1 MRYLI
6 LAILDF
12 GNTHKANIRKEY
24 NARSLSRMNTSID
37 TFFFFAGA
45 KRLDKIS
52 IHIIRVSTQDILN
65 LLSTKEKKGKK
76 EKRKRK

>member
-1 MRYLI
+1 
-6 LAILDF
+6 
-12 GNTHKANIRKEY
+12 
-24 NARSLSRMNTSID
+24 MNTSID